1 MFQPFINGLS
11 LGLSLILVIGAQ
23 NVFVLRQGLSK
34 SHVFSTAIFCS
45 LADTILIII
54 GVSGA
59 SIIMENN
66 IAFLKSV
73 LFTFAAI
80 WLSFYGFLRV
90 ISAVK
95 SNSFINDEEAK
106 TLELFPTIV
115 LAAGLTFINPHVYLD
130 TVVLI
135 GTVSLQYLTLN
146 EKVSYAFGA
155 SLASFFFFFLL
166 AYGARFLAPLMSRSF
181 SWIILDSVIALFMF
195 YLAYIMFRASGL
207 I

>member
-34 SHVFSTAIFCS
+34 SHVFLTAIFCS

-106 TLELFPTIV
+106 TSELFPTIV

-155 SLASFFFFFLL
+155 SLASFLFFFLL

-181 SWIILDSVIALFMF
+181 SWSILDSVIALFMF

>member
-34 SHVFSTAIFCS
+34 SHVFLTAIFCS

-106 TLELFPTIV
+106 TSELFPTIV

-181 SWIILDSVIALFMF
+181 SWSILDSVIALFMF

>member
-34 SHVFSTAIFCS
+34 SHVFLTAIFCS
-45 LADTILIII
+45 LADTIKIII

-106 TLELFPTIV
+106 TSELFPTIV

-181 SWIILDSVIALFMF
+181 SWSILDSVIALFMF

>member
-34 SHVFSTAIFCS
+34 SHVFLTAIFCS

-155 SLASFFFFFLL
+155 SLASFLFFFLL

-181 SWIILDSVIALFMF
+181 SWSILDSVIALFMF